1 MNLHG
6 SPAFRFRSTEG
17 KRRTDMAR
25 TSKTVEYLAEREL
38 RERVRMSNT
47 AKQFGFVVQHVER
60 GKVTI
65 RMPVNARHKQVH
77 GVIHGGVL
85 AALADTAGGL
95 ATYMASPL
103 GTRVAT
109 VEMKINFLEAVE
121 AGSVT
126 AEAEVV
132 RIGRHI
138 AVADC
143 DLRDNSGRLVA
154 KALMTFFVGPFRKN
168 RKKRRS

>member
-1 MNLHG
+1 MG
-6 SPAFRFRSTEG
+6 G
-17 KRRTDMAR
+17 KQPTNMAGK
-25 TSKTVEYLAEREL
+25 SNSIVYLKEKEL
-38 RERVRMSNT
+38 RDRVRASNT
-47 AKQFGFVVQHVER
+47 AKQFGFAVQHAER
-60 GKVTI
+60 GKVTM
-65 RMPVNARHKQVH
+65 RMPVNSRHKQVH
-77 GVIHGGVL
+77 GVVHGGVL

-95 ATYMASPL
+95 ATYMACPV

-121 AGSVT
+121 AGHIT

-132 RIGRHI
+132 RLGRHI

-143 DLRDNSGRLVA
+143 DLRDDAGRLVA

>member
-1 MNLHG
+1 MG
-6 SPAFRFRSTEG
+6 G
-17 KRRTDMAR
+17 KQPTNMAGKFN
-25 TSKTVEYLAEREL
+25 SSLYLKEKEL
-38 RERVRMSNT
+38 RDRVRASNT
-47 AKQFGFVVQHVER
+47 AKQFGFAVQHAER
-60 GKVTI
+60 GKVTM
-65 RMPVNARHKQVH
+65 RMPVNSRHKQVH
-77 GVIHGGVL
+77 GVVHGGVL

-95 ATYMASPL
+95 ATYMACPV

-121 AGSVT
+121 AGHVT

-132 RIGRHI
+132 RLGRHI

-143 DLRDNSGRLVA
+143 DLRDDAGRLVA

>member
-1 MNLHG
+1 
-6 SPAFRFRSTEG
+6 
-17 KRRTDMAR
+17 MAR
-25 TSKTVEYLAEREL
+25 NPKSIQYLAEREL

-47 AKQFGFVVQHVER
+47 ARQFGFVVQHAER
-60 GKVTI
+60 GKVTM
-65 RMPVNARHKQVH
+65 RMLVNARHKQLH
-77 GVIHGGVL
+77 GVVHGGVL

-95 ATYMASPL
+95 ATYMTCPL

-126 AEAEVV
+126 AEAVVV

>member
-1 MNLHG
+1 MNLPG
-6 SPAFRFRSTEG
+6 LRAFRFPSTG
-17 KRRTDMAR
+17 DKQPTDMGR
-25 TSKTVEYLAEREL
+25 NSKSIEYLAEKEL
-38 RERVRMSNT
+38 RERVRASNT
-47 AKQFGFVVQHVER
+47 ARQFGFAVQHAER
-60 GKVTI
+60 GKVTM
-65 RMPVNARHKQVH
+65 RMPVNARHKQAH
-77 GVIHGGVL
+77 GVVHGGVL

-95 ATYMASPL
+95 ATYMACPI

-121 AGSVT
+121 AGNIT

-132 RIGRHI
+132 RLGRHI

-143 DLRDNSGRLVA
+143 DLRDDSGRLVA

-168 RKKRRS
+168 RKKRLS

>member
-1 MNLHG
+1 M
-6 SPAFRFRSTEG
+6 EG
-17 KRRTDMAR
+17 KQRIDMAR
-25 TSKTVEYLAEREL
+25 KSKSIEYMAEREL
-38 RERVRMSNT
+38 RERVRATNT
-47 AKQFGFVVQHVER
+47 ARQFGFVVQHAER
-60 GKVTI
+60 GKVTM

-77 GVIHGGVL
+77 GVVHGGVL

-95 ATYMASPL
+95 ATYMACPR
-103 GTRVAT
+103 GARVAT

-121 AGSVT
+121 AGNVT

-138 AVADC
+138 AVTDC
-143 DLRDNSGRLVA
+143 DLRDDSGRLVA

-168 RKKRRS
+168 RKKRSS

>member
-1 MNLHG
+1 
-6 SPAFRFRSTEG
+6 
-17 KRRTDMAR
+17 MAR
-25 TSKTVEYLAEREL
+25 KSKSIEYLKEKEL
-38 RERVRMSNT
+38 RERVRTTNT
-47 AKQFGFVVQHVER
+47 ARQFGFVVQHAER
-60 GKVTI
+60 GKVTM

-77 GVIHGGVL
+77 GVVHGGVL

-95 ATYMASPL
+95 ATYMACPL

-132 RIGRHI
+132 RLGRHI
-138 AVADC
+138 AVTDC
-143 DLRDNSGRLVA
+143 DLGEDSGRRGA
-154 KALMTFFVGPFRKN
+154 KALLG
-168 RKKRRS
+168 

>member
-1 MNLHG
+1 MG
-6 SPAFRFRSTEG
+6 G
-17 KRRTDMAR
+17 KQPTNMAGK
-25 TSKTVEYLAEREL
+25 SNSIVYLKEKEL
-38 RERVRMSNT
+38 RDRVRASNT
-47 AKQFGFVVQHVER
+47 AKQFGFAVQHAER
-60 GKVTI
+60 GKVTM
-65 RMPVNARHKQVH
+65 RMPVNSRHKQVH
-77 GVIHGGVL
+77 GVVHGGVL

-95 ATYMASPL
+95 ATYMACPV

-121 AGSVT
+121 AGNIT

-132 RIGRHI
+132 RLGRHI

-143 DLRDNSGRLVA
+143 DLRDDAGRLVA

>member
-1 MNLHG
+1 
-6 SPAFRFRSTEG
+6 
-17 KRRTDMAR
+17 MAR
-25 TSKTVEYLAEREL
+25 ESKSIEYLKEKER
-38 RERVRMSNT
+38 RQNVRVSNT
-47 AKQFGFVVQHVER
+47 EKQFGFVVQHAER
-60 GKVTI
+60 GKVTM
-65 RMPVNARHKQVH
+65 RMPVNARHKQLH
-77 GVIHGGVL
+77 GVVHGGVL

-95 ATYMASPL
+95 ATYMACPL

-126 AEAEVV
+126 AEAVVV

-154 KALMTFFVGPFRKN
+154 K
-168 RKKRRS
+168 